1 MRLYEHRFP
10 FPEYEPI
17 RNYKTMKV
25 LKKEMQEMNYYDKEE
40 RQGITM
46 PLIVF
51 SFFMIALIL
60 LGVFINYLVKK

>member
-1 MRLYEHRFP
+1 MRLHEHRFP

-40 RQGITM
+40 RQSITM
-46 PLIVF
+46 FDQTCVRRLKNVIG
-51 SFFMIALIL
+51 L
-60 LGVFINYLVKK
+60 LLCDF